1 MKVEFLVENIVPF
14 LPMLTKII
22 SAHAPVPVLSN
33 LLLKADEN
41 GFSISA
47 TDLEIGTSVIIPAK
61 VETSGSTT
69 IPGKQFAEVVNS
81 LPKDKVTISVE
92 SNTATLF
99 SRDNVFEFQ
108 TIEAA
113 EFPNLFQEKGEKIT
127 SFTGDEIKS
136 IFSKLIFSVS
146 LDESRPTLTGVNMV
160 QYEDRTDFVATDGF
174 RLSLQSVMGKN
185 ILEVGDGMILSSR
198 LIQELLSIKP
208 TDQVTLYVH
217 KESNQVLFE
226 TSEVILVGRLI
237 EGEYAPYQRVIPKD
251 WKTKVI
257 LNRDEFH
264 QAVKLAAVFARE
276 SANIVKLS
284 IGSSKL
290 SLTSKSSGVGSGN
303 AQMAVEQTGDDMEI
317 SFNVKYLID
326 LLRNVDDENLILETT
341 GSMDPALFKPENDTG
356 FLHVIMPVRIT
367 D

>member
-1 MKVEFLVENIVPF
+1 LH
-14 LPMLTKII
+14 L
-22 SAHAPVPVLSN
+22 LSN
-33 LLLKADEN
+33 LLLKADDQ

-47 TDLEIGTSVIIPAK
+47 TDLEIGTSIIIPAK
-61 VETSGSTT
+61 IEAPGSITL
-69 IPGKQFAEVVNS
+69 PGKQFAEVINS
-81 LPKDKVTISVE
+81 LPKDKVTIQVE
-92 SNTATLF
+92 SNTAKLT

-127 SFTGDEIKS
+127 SFTGDELRE
-136 IFSKLIFSVS
+136 IFSHLIFSVS

-174 RLSLQSVMGKN
+174 RLSLQSVTGKN
-185 ILEVGDGMILSSR
+185 ILEVGEGLILSSR
-198 LIQELLSIKP
+198 LIQEVLSLKIVD
-208 TDQVTLYVH
+208 TVSLYVH
-217 KESNQVLFE
+217 QESNQVLFE
-226 TSEVILVGRLI
+226 TPEVVLVGRLI

-251 WKTKVI
+251 WKTRVV

-264 QAVKLAAVFARE
+264 QTVKLAAVFARE
-276 SANIVKLS
+276 SANVVKLS
-284 IGSSKL
+284 ISSHKL

-303 AQMAVEQTGDDMEI
+303 AQMNVEQTGDDMEI

-326 LLRNVDDENLILETT
+326 FLRNVDGESIILETT
-341 GSMDPALFKPENDTG
+341 GSMDPAVFKPEKENG
-356 FLHVIMPVRIT
+356 FLHVIMPVRVT